1 MGWRH
6 QWHSS
11 YCPAN
16 NRQIFW
22 FWCHF
27 THFYRYFD
35 WTAPSKILLHLWTK
49 LFRWILSNATKH
61 RRHFFLI
68 SKTFF
73 YENGNN
79 LIEMERKRYHLAF
92 NTACMRFFPASL
104 HFLRIKKM
112 PNLSLW
118 FFFWY
123 RCHNDVFFASFNLIK
138 VFSPWNFTCRIY
150 IYCLTMQGHFFQ
162 FVIFKWIGAF

>member
-1 MGWRH
+1 M
-6 QWHSS
+6 
-11 YCPAN
+11 
-16 NRQIFW
+16 
-22 FWCHF
+22 
-27 THFYRYFD
+27 T
-35 WTAPSKILLHLWTK
+35 
-49 LFRWILSNATKH
+49 LFILSCKQSTDLLILMPFHTFLSLFWLNSTIEDTFALMNEIISLDSFQRDKTSKTF
-61 RRHFFLI
+61 FFLI